1 MYKVRKERKGV
12 ESSDW
17 RVFGT
22 REEKG
27 VMSVGGGEGNSGK
40 ERGGSVHWEKLMET
54 NENPI

>member
-1 MYKVRKERKGV
+1 M

-27 VMSVGGGEGNSGK
+27 VMSVGGGEGNSGRSG
-40 ERGGSVHWEKLMET
+40 EVGG
-54 NENPI
+54 